1 MKHKVYQLEDLDQ
14 QRLCEYVKLSVAK
27 FEHLFGGRECAT
39 EFYYLYN
46 FFSIASCNQE
56 TYNLYTQ
63 VVDCVR
69 DYAELNGLPDE
80 QVWLQSWINF
90 HRQDDVLKSHSHDF
104 PLHGYITLSNQKT
117 DTVFT
122 DGENGSELWRIEN
135 KPLQVYLGP
144 GRIHHHVEVRED
156 FDDERITLG
165 FDVQMKDMISDNF
178 SFIPIALC

>member
-1 MKHKVYQLEDLDQ
+1 MKHNVYQLNNLDQ
-14 QRLCEYVKLSVAK
+14 DKLIEYVKLSVAK
-27 FEHLFGGRECAT
+27 FEHLFGGREFAT

-46 FFSIASCNQE
+46 FFTIASCQQE
-56 TYNLYTQ
+56 VYNLYTQ

-69 DYAELNGLPDE
+69 DYVEINGLPDE
-80 QVWLQSWINF
+80 QVWLQSWINN
-90 HRQDDVLKSHSHDF
+90 HKQDQVLKSHCHDF
-104 PLHGYITLSNQKT
+104 PLHGYITLTNHKS

-144 GRIHHHVEVRED
+144 GRIYHHVEVKED